1 MPFVNP
7 VTTQLP
13 DDPVTVQVFD
23 ASLTAFT
30 VNEVGVPPEPV
41 PSPTITVTSVL
52 PATAV
57 GCRGTSGAD
66 KATVNVTA
74 LKLVEYELV
83 VAAVARTTQLPAPV
97 NVKTAV
103 DEFTVQPVEPA
114 LVTEY
119 VITPLPEV
127 EARTEGV
134 FGESAVDNAVVGDHE
149 TTCADTVE
157 VVVVLVAA
165 VVGTVGTGEGEIVT
179 TRGTVVVVEGTD
191 VEIRGT
197 VVVVNGTV
205 VATRG
210 TVVATRG
217 TVVATR
223 GTVVA
228 TRGTVVATPLPVD
241 GGTVTR
247 AVVGDTVTRAVV
259 GDTVVTTRLPVVGGI
274 VTRAVVGGIVAR
286 TDVGGAGGDT

>member
-1 MPFVNP
+1 MLDNVGAVADIKYVEENDDASIVTVRETL
-7 VTTQLP
+7 VTT
-13 DDPVTVQVFD
+13 
-23 ASLTAFT
+23 
-30 VNEVGVPPEPV
+30 N
-41 PSPTITVTSVL
+41 VTS
-52 PATAV
+52 T
-57 GCRGTSGAD
+57 
-66 KATVNVTA
+66 
-74 LKLVEYELV
+74 KLVEYVLV
-83 VAAVARTTQLPAPV
+83 AAAVARTTQLPAPV

-127 EARTEGV
+127 EAKIEGV

-179 TRGTVVVVEGTD
+179 TRGTVV
-191 VEIRGT
+191 
-197 VVVVNGTV
+197 
-205 VATRG
+205 
-210 TVVATRG
+210 
-217 TVVATR
+217 
-223 GTVVA
+223 
-228 TRGTVVATPLPVD
+228 ATP
-241 GGTVTR
+241 
-247 AVVGDTVTRAVV
+247 
-259 GDTVVTTRLPVVGGI
+259 LPVVGGI

>member
-30 VNEVGVPPEPV
+30 VNEAGVPPEPA
-41 PSPTITVTSVL
+41 PSATITVTSVL

-57 GCRGTSGAD
+57 GCRGTSGVD
-66 KATVNVTA
+66 KATENVTA
-74 LKLVEYELV
+74 LKLVEYVLV

-127 EARTEGV
+127 EAKTEGV

-149 TTCADTVE
+149 TV
-157 VVVVLVAA
+157 
-165 VVGTVGTGEGEIVT
+165 
-179 TRGTVVVVEGTD
+179 
-191 VEIRGT
+191 
-197 VVVVNGTV
+197 
-205 VATRG
+205 
-210 TVVATRG
+210 
-217 TVVATR
+217 
-223 GTVVA
+223 
-228 TRGTVVATPLPVD
+228 
-241 GGTVTR
+241 
-247 AVVGDTVTRAVV
+247 
-259 GDTVVTTRLPVVGGI
+259 
-274 VTRAVVGGIVAR
+274 
-286 TDVGGAGGDT
+286 